1 MHDATADAN
10 RGALIDGRSEF
21 TQAVRRSLAEAHRQR
36 LRELCFVDTN
46 FEVWPLDDAEVLDS
60 LSAWARLP
68 QRRLLMVGSRF
79 DTIPR
84 LFSRFTAWR
93 GTFAH
98 VVEAFATEVE
108 PSQVPTLL
116 LAVNLSGTSLSERSF
131 LDYVLSFAEEPRVG
145 RGLCFEITGN
155 IAAIDQ
161 QRATR
166 CLDLRG
172 RNVQGD
178 V

>member
-1 MHDATADAN
+1 MHDATADAD

-21 TQAVRRSLAEAHRQR
+21 THAVRRSLRQAYRQR
-36 LRELCFVDTN
+36 ERELCFVDID
-46 FEVWPLDDAEVLDS
+46 FEIWPLDDAEVQRT
-60 LSAWARLP
+60 LSEWARLP

-116 LAVNLSGTSLSERSF
+116 LAGPSSLVLADRLRWRGHALGTDKEVADWREVVDVLLQRSEPGF
-131 LDYVLSFAEEPRVG
+131 GANIL
-145 RGLCFEITGN
+145 GL
-155 IAAIDQ
+155 
-161 QRATR
+161 
-166 CLDLRG
+166 
-172 RNVQGD
+172 
-178 V
+178 

>member
-21 TQAVRRSLAEAHRQR
+21 TRAVRRSLTQACGQRQ
-36 LRELCFVDTN
+36 RELCFVDTD
-46 FEVWPLDDAEVLDS
+46 FEVWPLDDAEVLDT

-84 LFSRFTAWR
+84 LFSRFTTWR

-116 LAVNLSGTSLSERSF
+116 LAGSSSLMLADRLRWRGHALASDKEVADWREVVDVLLQRSEPGF
-131 LDYVLSFAEEPRVG
+131 GANTL
-145 RGLCFEITGN
+145 GL
-155 IAAIDQ
+155 
-161 QRATR
+161 
-166 CLDLRG
+166 
-172 RNVQGD
+172 
-178 V
+178 

>member
-116 LAVNLSGTSLSERSF
+116 LAGPSSLMLADRLRWRGHALRTDKEVADWREIVDVLLQRSEPGF
-131 LDYVLSFAEEPRVG
+131 GANTL
-145 RGLCFEITGN
+145 GL
-155 IAAIDQ
+155 
-161 QRATR
+161 
-166 CLDLRG
+166 
-172 RNVQGD
+172 
-178 V
+178 

>member
-1 MHDATADAN
+1 MHDATADAD

-21 TQAVRRSLAEAHRQR
+21 TQAVRRSLAQAYRQR
-36 LRELCFVDTN
+36 ERELCLVDTD
-46 FEVWPLDDAEVLDS
+46 FEVWPLDDAAVLET

-116 LAVNLSGTSLSERSF
+116 LAGPSSLMLADRLRWRGHALRTDKEVADWREIVDVLLQRSEPGF
-131 LDYVLSFAEEPRVG
+131 GANTL
-145 RGLCFEITGN
+145 GL
-155 IAAIDQ
+155 
-161 QRATR
+161 
-166 CLDLRG
+166 
-172 RNVQGD
+172 
-178 V
+178 

>member
-1 MHDATADAN
+1 MHDAKADAN

-36 LRELCFVDTN
+36 QRELCFVDTD

-116 LAVNLSGTSLSERSF
+116 LAGPSSLMLADRLRWRGHALGSDKEVADWREVVDVLLQRSEPGF
-131 LDYVLSFAEEPRVG
+131 GANTL
-145 RGLCFEITGN
+145 GL
-155 IAAIDQ
+155 
-161 QRATR
+161 
-166 CLDLRG
+166 
-172 RNVQGD
+172 
-178 V
+178 

>member
-1 MHDATADAN
+1 MHDATADAD

-21 TQAVRRSLAEAHRQR
+21 TQAVRRSLAQAYRQR
-36 LRELCFVDTN
+36 ERELCFVDTD
-46 FEVWPLDDAEVLDS
+46 FEIWPLDDAEVQAT

-68 QRRLLMVGSRF
+68 QRRLLMVGTRF

-116 LAVNLSGTSLSERSF
+116 LAGPSSLMLADRLRWRGHALRTDKEVADWREIVDVLLQRSEPGF
-131 LDYVLSFAEEPRVG
+131 GANTL
-145 RGLCFEITGN
+145 GL
-155 IAAIDQ
+155 
-161 QRATR
+161 
-166 CLDLRG
+166 
-172 RNVQGD
+172 
-178 V
+178 

>member
-1 MHDATADAN
+1 MHDATADAD
-10 RGALIDGRSEF
+10 RGALIDGRSDF
-21 TQAVRRSLAEAHRQR
+21 TQAVRRSLAAAYRQR
-36 LRELCFVDTN
+36 ERELCLVDTD
-46 FEVWPLDDAEVLDS
+46 FEIWPLDDAEVLET

-108 PSQVPTLL
+108 TSQVPTLL
-116 LAVNLSGTSLSERSF
+116 LCGPSSLMLADRLRWRGHALSTDKEVADWREVVDVLLQRSEPGF
-131 LDYVLSFAEEPRVG
+131 GANTL
-145 RGLCFEITGN
+145 GL
-155 IAAIDQ
+155 
-161 QRATR
+161 
-166 CLDLRG
+166 
-172 RNVQGD
+172 
-178 V
+178 